1 MTITKNNEQEELKV
15 GNFKAILI
23 AASGNLI
30 EWYDFYIYAAT
41 SIYFA
46 SQFFPSNGDI
56 IIELLKSASV
66 FFVGF
71 LMRPIGGWLFG
82 SLADKHGRRT
92 SILIAIS
99 IMGLASFLTGL
110 VPTYEHIGAW
120 GALLLAILR
129 MLQGLSAGGQYGS
142 IAAYISEASVK
153 GRRCFFS
160 SFQAMTL
167 VSGMLIAS
175 LVVYLLSTSLP
186 EAAMRNW
193 GWRIP
198 FLLGGLVSILAFIS
212 QSYLHETV
220 KIEDKTQK
228 ETGNIVTLFTTYK
241 KTFLLVS
248 GFTAAGS
255 LTFYTFTTYMRTY
268 LFTTSDFSKSTAQAI
283 VTGALFVYMICLPLF
298 GWLGDKI
305 GTRACLRIWT
315 ILSIITIIP
324 LLNIIGRT
332 HNSMIAF
339 ACIVSL
345 LWISSL
351 YYAVSNIVKAE
362 MYPRSI
368 RALGVNVSHAVA
380 NALFGGSASM
390 VALYFKD
397 IGYGHVFGYYVTF
410 MMIIAAISSW
420 LMPDARTYSD
430 LYK

>member
-1 MTITKNNEQEELKV
+1 MTITTDNKPQKITVN
-15 GNFKAILI
+15 NFKAIFT

-41 SIYFA
+41 SMYFA
-46 SQFFPSNGDI
+46 SQFFPSNGDVVV
-56 IIELLKSASV
+56 ELLKSASV

-92 SILIAIS
+92 SILVAIAL
-99 IMGLASFLTGL
+99 MGTASFLTGL
-110 VPTYEHIGAW
+110 VPTYDHIGIW
-120 GALLLAILR
+120 GALILALLR
-129 MLQGLSAGGQYGS
+129 MMQGLSAGGQYGS

-175 LVVYLLSTSLP
+175 LVVYLLSRALP
-186 EAAMRNW
+186 EAAMHAW
-193 GWRIP
+193 GWRVP
-198 FLLGGLVSILAFIS
+198 FLLGGLVSIAAFIS
-212 QSYLHETV
+212 QSYLAEPAAA
-220 KIEDKTQK
+220 KPLNK
-228 ETGNIVTLFTTYK
+228 EESGSIVTLFTEYK

-248 GFTAAGS
+248 GYTAAGS

-268 LFTTSDFSKSTAQAI
+268 LFTTSGFDKSTAQAI
-283 VTGALFVYMICLPLF
+283 VTCALFVYMMCLPLF

-315 ILSIITIIP
+315 ALSIVTIIP
-324 LLNIIGRT
+324 LLNVIAAT
-332 HNSMIAF
+332 HNSMVAF
-339 ACIVSL
+339 TCIISL

-368 RALGVNVSHAVA
+368 RALGVNLSHAVA
-380 NALFGGSASM
+380 NAIFGGSASM

-397 IGYGHVFGYYVTF
+397 IGYEHIFGYYVTF
-410 MMIIAAISSW
+410 MMIIAAISTW
-420 LMPDARTYSD
+420 LMPDARDYSD